1 MSYSAAGTVCR
12 DSKQNQQ
19 SEEADKGFS
28 KYLKDKGI
36 DPDEDYHWLS
46 EAEQNKIKEEYN
58 NKDKG

>member
-1 MSYSAAGTVCR
+1 MVTPR
-12 DSKQNQQ
+12 RIK
-19 SEEADKGFS
+19 SEEADKGF

-58 NKDKG
+58 NK